1 MRRKTRVIK
10 AGSVSIGGNN
20 PISVQSMTKTP
31 TKDVKKTVAQ
41 ILSLEKIGCQIV
53 RCAVPDEESA
63 RSLKK
68 IKSQIHIPLVAD
80 IHFDYKLALIAIES
94 GIDKLRINP
103 GNIGSLEKIKAV
115 VAACKERHIPIR
127 IGVNSGSLDKKYS
140 HPTAQN
146 LAESALE
153 NVALLEKAGFHEII
167 IAVKSTSVPITLD
180 AYRMLSKKVDYPLHI
195 GITESGSL
203 HQGTIRSCVGI
214 GALLAE
220 GIGDTLRVSLTASP
234 EEELSVGY
242 AILKSLEL
250 YKSGVTIIS
259 CPTCGRCE
267 INLAKIADTIERKIS
282 QVKVSKPLKVALM
295 GCVVNGPGEAKEADL
310 GLAGGKG
317 QGLIFVKGEIVKKV
331 AEKDMVSEFIKIFNQ
346 QVKKND

>member
-10 AGSVSIGGNN
+10 VGSVLIGGNN
-20 PISVQSMTKTP
+20 PIPVQSMTKTP

-41 ILSLEKIGCQIV
+41 ILSLEKTGCQIV

-80 IHFDYKLALIAIES
+80 IHFDYKLALVAIDS

-103 GNIGSLEKIKAV
+103 GNIGSQDKIQSV
-115 VAACKERHIPIR
+115 VSACKAHKIPIR

-153 NVALLEKAGFHEII
+153 NVALLEKQGFYEII
-167 IAVKSTSVPITLD
+167 IAVKSTSIPVTLE
-180 AYRMLSKKVDYPLHI
+180 AYRILSQKVDYPLHI

-203 HQGTIRSCVGI
+203 NSGMIRSSVGI

-220 GIGDTLRVSLTASP
+220 GIGDTLRVSLTAPP
-234 EEELSVGY
+234 EKEVLLGY
-242 AILKSLEL
+242 DILKALEL

-267 INLAKIADTIERKIS
+267 INLTRIADAIEREISRIKAINPLKIAI
-282 QVKVSKPLKVALM
+282 M